1 MQKDHTVCQFPEDIW
16 LSGVELCH
24 YLQFSPIT
32 LRRLRKRGLPSIGSD
47 RLRRYHLPSV
57 IQWLADRSERR

>member
-1 MQKDHTVCQFPEDIW
+1 MQKDHPPCRVTKDIW
-16 LSGVELCH
+16 ITGPELCQ

-57 IQWLADRSERR
+57 IQWLADRSEGH